1 MVNLVEA
8 QKPLLHFLVRRAG
21 LRQHAVDV
29 DGAGTVMTFWVPK
42 DKVPKEKGTVQDIT
56 GSGPATAEAAASK
69 VPAAPAAAKEGSSSS
84 RPAVVL
90 VHGFAAE
97 GIVTWQF
104 QVGVLAKQYDVYV
117 PDLLFFG
124 GSTTPSTDRSP
135 GFQAECLA
143 AALRKLGVGACTVVG
158 FSYGG
163 MVSFKMAEAHPD
175 LVRSLVV
182 SGSVVAMTDS
192 LSEATLE
199 GIGVKSSAELLLPES
214 VKGLKALLSVATYR
228 KLWFPDRLHRDYLEV
243 MFTNRKERGELLE
256 GLVVSNKDATVPVL
270 PQKILLL
277 WGENDN
283 IFNIELAKTMKEQLG
298 EKTTLQSI
306 SKAGHLVHLERPCV
320 YNRLLK
326 EFLACVTATETTNKE

>member
-8 QKPLLHFLVRRAG
+8 QKPLVHYLIRRTG
-21 LRQHAVDV
+21 LRQHTVDV
-29 DGAGTVMTFWVPK
+29 DGAGTVISFWMPK
-42 DKVPKEKGTVQDIT
+42 DKLPKDKATVQDIT
-56 GSGPATAEAAASK
+56 ITPQAAEAK
-69 VPAAPAAAKEGSSSS
+69 TKTKKTEKKKKD

-104 QVGVLAKQYDVYV
+104 QIGALTKHYDVYV
-117 PDLLFFG
+117 PDLLYFG
-124 GSTTPSTDRSP
+124 GSTSPATDRSP
-135 GFQAECLA
+135 GFQAECLVT
-143 AALRKLGVGACTVVG
+143 ALRKLGVERCTVVG

-163 MVSFKMAEAHPD
+163 MVSFKMAESHPD

-192 LSEATLE
+192 ISEITLE
-199 GIGVKSSAELLLPES
+199 RIGVKSSTELLLPEN
-214 VKGLKALLSVATYR
+214 VKGLKALLSIATHR
-228 KLWFPDRLHRDYLEV
+228 KLWFPDRIHRDYLKV
-243 MFTNRKERGELLE
+243 MFTNRKERAELLE

-298 EKTTLQSI
+298 EKTMLQSI
-306 SKAGHLVHLERPCV
+306 SKSGHLVHLERPCV
-320 YNRLLK
+320 YNRRLK
-326 EFLACVTATETTNKE
+326 EFLACVNAEAPKE

>member
-21 LRQHAVDV
+21 LRQHTVDV
-29 DGAGTVMTFWVPK
+29 DGAGTVMSFWVPK
-42 DKVPKEKGTVQDIT
+42 DKVPKDKATVRDIT
-56 GSGPATAEAAASK
+56 PQAADAAKTKKAETTTTTAAA
-69 VPAAPAAAKEGSSSS
+69 AD

-104 QVGVLAKQYDVYV
+104 QVGALAKHYDVYV
-117 PDLLFFG
+117 PDLLYFG
-124 GSTTPSTDRSP
+124 GSTSPSADRSP
-135 GFQAECLA
+135 GFQAECLV
-143 AALRKLGVGACTVVG
+143 AALRRLGVERCAVVG

-163 MVSFKMAEAHPD
+163 MVSFKMAESHPD

-192 LSEATLE
+192 ISETTLE
-199 GIGVKSSAELLLPES
+199 RIGVKSSAELLLPES
-214 VKGLKALLSVATYR
+214 VQGLKALLSIATHR
-228 KLWFPDRLHRDYLEV
+228 RLWFPDRLHRDYLQV
-243 MFTNRKERGELLE
+243 MFTNRKERAELLE

-283 IFNIELAKTMKEQLG
+283 IFNIELAKTMREQLG

-306 SKAGHLVHLERPCV
+306 NKAGHLVHLERPCV

-326 EFLACVTATETTNKE
+326 EFLASVTAEIPSE